1 MKVLNTNHWA
11 TRELFKLF
19 FNEVLKER
27 CKSLEPENKYQ
38 TYNFRIKELMLL
50 AVNWR
55 EKEEEGEHGNFGDI
69 KQFRPEV
76 WNKIETEG
84 N

>member
-69 KQFRPEV
+69 KQLCPEV

>member
-1 MKVLNTNHWA
+1 
-11 TRELFKLF
+11 
-19 FNEVLKER
+19 
-27 CKSLEPENKYQ
+27 
-38 TYNFRIKELMLL
+38 MLL

>member
-1 MKVLNTNHWA
+1 
-11 TRELFKLF
+11 
-19 FNEVLKER
+19 
-27 CKSLEPENKYQ
+27 
-38 TYNFRIKELMLL
+38 MLL

-55 EKEEEGEHGNFGDI
+55 GKQEKREHGSFGDI
-69 KQFRPEV
+69 KQLCPEV